1 MRVETKHFD
10 LDVCMYIYIYV
21 CTSLG
26 CIYIYMCVYIC
37 KCIYICNYIYGL
49 NRWGYILGKNV
60 LIKWD
65 EPPSIIYKYIYQD
78 VVGYLSNNR

>member
-10 LDVCMYIYIYV
+10 LDVCMYIYMYAHHWGA
-21 CTSLG
+21 S
-26 CIYIYMCVYIC
+26 IYICVYIC

-65 EPPSIIYKYIYQD
+65 EPPSIIYI
-78 VVGYLSNNR
+78 

>member
-10 LDVCMYIYIYV
+10 LDVCMYIYMYAHHWGA
-21 CTSLG
+21 S
-26 CIYIYMCVYIC
+26 IYICVYIC

-65 EPPSIIYKYIYQD
+65 EPPSIIYIYKYQD